1 MDLGPWTLDSR
12 VTDPLLARIG
22 YTPLVELPALSP
34 KPGVRFFAK
43 LEWFNP
49 TGSVKDRIAWFMLE
63 EAERDGRLKPGM
75 TVLEA
80 TTGNTGIALAM
91 AARRKRYPVHVVVP
105 DNAMPEIRELLEA
118 HGAKVLWG
126 PADQGTRGAIAMSRQ
141 LAGTGHYFLTDQ
153 FGNPANVQAHY
164 MTTGVEILEACPNVD
179 VFVSGMGTGGTITG
193 VGRRLREENPRV
205 KLVAVEPHP
214 GERVQGLKT
223 LQDGF
228 IPAILDLEQLD
239 GKILVQ
245 AREAFFWT
253 RELARRE
260 GLFGGLSS
268 GAVLYGAL
276 KWAQRMERGNVVLL
290 FADGGWKYLST
301 GLWQNP
307 MADSREG
314 LDETVWW

>member
-1 MDLGPWTLDSR
+1 MMQTR
-12 VTDPLLARIG
+12 TADPLLARIG
-22 YTPLVELPALSP
+22 NTPLVELPALSP
-34 KPGVRFFAK
+34 KPGIRFFAK

-63 EAERDGRLKPGM
+63 EAEQEGRLRPGM

-91 AARRKRYPVHVVVP
+91 AARRKGYAAEVVVP
-105 DNAMPEIRELLEA
+105 DNAMPEIRELLQA
-118 HGAKVLWG
+118 HGAIVTWG
-126 PADQGTRGAIAMSRQ
+126 PAGLGTRGAVTMAKE
-141 LAGTGHYFLTDQ
+141 LASTGDYFLTDQ
-153 FGNPANVQAHY
+153 FSNPANVQAHY
-164 MTTGVEILEACPNVD
+164 TTTGAEVLEALPAVD
-179 VFVSGMGTGGTITG
+179 VFISGVGTGGTITG
-193 VGRRLREENPRV
+193 VGRRLREANPAV

-214 GERVQGLKT
+214 GERLQGLKT

-228 IPAILDLEQLD
+228 IPPILDLSQLD
-239 GKILVQ
+239 GKILVR
-245 AREAFFWT
+245 AKDAFFWT

-276 KWAQRMERGNVVLL
+276 KWAQRMEQGNMVLL
-290 FADGGWKYLST
+290 FADAGWKYLST
-301 GLWQNP
+301 GLWRDP
-307 MADSREG
+307 TRDDREG

>member
-1 MDLGPWTLDSR
+1 MQV
-12 VTDPLLARIG
+12 VTRDPLLARIG
-22 YTPLVELPALSP
+22 NTPLVELPAMSP
-34 KPGVRFFAK
+34 KPGIRFFAK

-63 EAERDGRLKPGM
+63 EAEREGRLRSGM

-91 AARRKRYPVHVVVP
+91 AGRRKGYAVQVVVP

-118 HGAKVLWG
+118 HGATVTWG
-126 PADQGTRGAIAMSRQ
+126 PSDLGTRGAVTMAKE
-141 LAGTGHYFLTDQ
+141 LASTGNYFLTDQ

-164 MTTGVEILEACPNVD
+164 TTTGAEVLEALPDVD

-193 VGRRLREENPRV
+193 VGRRLREANPEV

-214 GERVQGLKT
+214 GERLQGLKT

-228 IPAILDLEQLD
+228 IPPILDLSQLD
-239 GKILVQ
+239 AKVLVR
-245 AREAFFWT
+245 AKDAFFWT

-268 GAVLYGAL
+268 GAVIYGAL
-276 KWAQRMERGNVVLL
+276 KWAQRMEQGNMVLL
-290 FADGGWKYLST
+290 FADAGWKYLST
-301 GLWQNP
+301 GLWRDP
-307 MADSREG
+307 TRDDREG